1 MNLRKYLSTAKQKI
15 SEKKLTRPQIAFL
28 CIALASAIAFASC
41 GTVFIVNSV
50 KRSNIEEQYNE
61 LEKSFVT
68 LRNPDSSSAWSSLNQ
83 LPAEYSF
90 IVDFDAMHEIN
101 PDIYAWI
108 KVSGTSISYPIL
120 QHSEDNAYYLDHTV
134 KNVKGYPGSIYSEN
148 MNAKDFSDFVS
159 VIYGHNMNNG
169 TMFNGLHK
177 YETESFFEQNR
188 YIYIYTEDQ
197 INVYRIFAAVQADN
211 RHILSKYDFTTDKG
225 KQEYIDYLNGLA
237 KGKNAKNHLAE
248 DVNVTPNDKILTL
261 STCMGGNKKARWL
274 INAVLEEFVLY
285 DNSEAA
291 QLAEEKARL
300 ASKKSVYDRLM
311 ENYKEIQVID
321 TVTEEDNA
329 GAAKVE

>member
-1 MNLRKYLSTAKQKI
+1 MNLRRYLSAAKQKI
-15 SEKKLTRPQIAFL
+15 SEIKLTRLQLTFL
-28 CIALASAIAFASC
+28 CIALASAIAFVSC

-68 LRNPDSSSAWSSLNQ
+68 LKNPDNSSAWANLSQ

-90 IVDFDAMHEIN
+90 IVDFNAMHEIN

-108 KVSGTSISYPIL
+108 KVPGTKISYPIL
-120 QHSEDNAYYLDHTV
+120 QHSEDNSYYLDHTV

-148 MNAKDFSDFVS
+148 MNKKDFSDFVS

-169 TMFNGLHK
+169 TMFNSLHE
-177 YETESFFEQNR
+177 YEAEGFLEQNP

-197 INVYRIFAAVQADN
+197 INVYRIFAAVEADN

-237 KGKNAKNHLAE
+237 KTKNSKNHFSE
-248 DVNVTPNDKILTL
+248 GVTVTPNERILTL
-261 STCMGGNKKARWL
+261 STCTGGNKKCRYL
-274 INAVLEEFVLY
+274 VNAVLKEFVLY

-291 QLAEEKARL
+291 QLAAEKADL
-300 ASKKSVYDRLM
+300 DSKKVCTTS
-311 ENYKEIQVID
+311 
-321 TVTEEDNA
+321 
-329 GAAKVE
+329 